1 MRVYMGAVVAVVVL
15 LAGSVG
21 MAITYDVNE
30 RSSVVDINRLAQGK
44 MTFVVSSD
52 DIEQA
57 RNTLMRA
64 EAARLRGVDTTVLFE
79 GKGVTITRV
88 FSPRGN
94 SDRTPSHR
102 SHRERG
108 LSQPRRTREVERQQA
123 VERAIRQYEEAQGRP
138 VQGAETIL
146 QNITATEPLYNGAIR
161 VCPVCMETY
170 GVKAEDLPAQA
181 DFRYTEEIRGLHP
194 AATNF

>member
-1 MRVYMGAVVAVVVL
+1 MRVYLGTVVAFFVL
-15 LAGSVG
+15 TVGSVG

-30 RSSVVDINRLAQGK
+30 RSSIVDINRLAQGK
-44 MTFVVSSD
+44 TTFVVSSD
-52 DIEQA
+52 NIEQA

-94 SDRTPSHR
+94 SDRTPSRR
-102 SHRERG
+102 SHREGG
-108 LSQPRRTREVERQQA
+108 LSQPRRASEAERRQA
-123 VERAIRQYEEAQGRP
+123 VERAIRQFEEAQGRP
-138 VQGAETIL
+138 VQGADTIL
-146 QNITATEPLYNGAIR
+146 QNITAIEPLYNGAIR
-161 VCPVCMETY
+161 VCPVCMKKY